1 MKDILQDI
9 VANKRLEV
17 ERQRQAVPLS
27 LLLGL
32 GSEQLER
39 PTRSMRRS
47 IAACP
52 PGIIAEFKRKSPS
65 KGWLHPGARVA
76 DVVQAYEAG
85 GAAAC
90 SILTDTDF
98 FGGSLGDLREARR
111 LTRLPLLRKD
121 FVVDA
126 YQLYQA
132 RAMGADAVLLIA
144 ACLTPA
150 QCCDFAGLAHT
161 LGLEVLLEIHSEEE
175 LGHLQAQADMVGINN
190 RNLGSFHTDVG
201 HSFQLAE
208 TVQQALA
215 EQANP
220 PLLISESGI
229 SDPAS
234 VNKLREA
241 GFSGFLIG
249 ETFMKTEQPGETL
262 KQFIG
267 GATR

>member
-1 MKDILQDI
+1 
-9 VANKRLEV
+9 
-17 ERQRQAVPLS
+17 
-27 LLLGL
+27 
-32 GSEQLER
+32 
-39 PTRSMRRS
+39 
-47 IAACP
+47 
-52 PGIIAEFKRKSPS
+52 
-65 KGWLHPGARVA
+65 
-76 DVVQAYEAG
+76 
-85 GAAAC
+85 
-90 SILTDTDF
+90 
-98 FGGSLGDLREARR
+98 
-111 LTRLPLLRKD
+111 
-121 FVVDA
+121 
-126 YQLYQA
+126 
-132 RAMGADAVLLIA
+132 MGADAVLLIA

-150 QCCDFAGLAHT
+150 QCCDFARLAHT

-201 HSFQLAE
+201 HSFQLAA

-229 SDPAS
+229 SDPSS

-267 GATR
+267 GTMR